1 MPKNKRQS
9 FRNSAD
15 LNSIALGAT
24 FVRSVIF
31 VARRRLLAISIESTE
46 MIRDHAAKQHIR
58 KEMQEKRKSEAVV
71 AAQTVSRAYQNQKRL
86 DVESKRLEKNAEQ
99 LSRVADGWME
109 MIASFNYALKVGI
122 NPLLCS
128 VLFQEIGNVDTWSK
142 AIEKDTAII
151 SQTLEEAHKR
161 KIGTLDSNVPFEPVV
176 GSETPSSS

>member
-1 MPKNKRQS
+1 MPENKRS
-9 FRNSAD
+9 
-15 LNSIALGAT
+15 T
-24 FVRSVIF
+24 FVRSSIF
-31 VARRRLLAISIESTE
+31 VARRRVSVISIGFIE

-71 AAQTVSRAYQNQKRL
+71 AAQTFTNAVVDHLNLQVSRAYQNQKRL

-122 NPLLCS
+122 IPLRCS
-128 VLFQEIGNVDTWSK
+128 ESFQEIGNVDTWSK

>member
-71 AAQTVSRAYQNQKRL
+71 AAQTFTNAVVDHLNLQVSRAYQNQKRL

-109 MIASFNYALKVGI
+109 MIASFNYALK
-122 NPLLCS
+122 
-128 VLFQEIGNVDTWSK
+128 EIGNVDTWSK